1 MTKMT
6 DLIHNTKTVV
16 AIEAKN
22 VENAGDTEGK
32 IIDTEGFYAV
42 LFQTLAGGAGGI
54 TALAVEQSDDDGMA
68 DAEAVPATNIIGTG
82 LAQADDADAINV
94 VPTKRYVR
102 IKATTAEENV
112 VVGAVATLFGA
123 DIAGK
128 INL

>member
-1 MTKMT
+1 MT

-16 AIEAKN
+16 AIKAQA
-22 VENAGDTEGK
+22 VENAGETEGE
-32 IIDTEGFYAV
+32 IIDTEGFYALMV
-42 LFQTLAGGAGGI
+42 QTMAGNASGI

-68 DAEAVPATNIIGTG
+68 DAEAVSATNIIGTG
-82 LAQADDADAINV
+82 LADAGGAGVINV

-102 IKATTAEENV
+102 VKATTSEDATEI
-112 VVGAVATLFGA
+112 GAVATLFGA

>member
-1 MTKMT
+1 MT

-16 AIEAKN
+16 AIKAQA
-22 VENAGDTEGK
+22 VANAGETEGE

-54 TALAVEQSDDDGMA
+54 TALTVEQSDDNGMA
-68 DAEAVPATNIIGTG
+68 NAEAVPATNIIGTG
-82 LAQADDADAINV
+82 LADADGAGAINV

-102 IKATTAEENV
+102 VKATTGEDATEI
-112 VVGAVATLFGA
+112 GAVATLFGA

>member
-1 MTKMT
+1 MT

-16 AIEAKN
+16 AIKAQA
-22 VENAGDTEGK
+22 VANAGETEGE

-54 TALAVEQSDDDGMA
+54 TALTVEQSDDNGMA
-68 DAEAVPATNIIGTG
+68 NAEAVPATNIIGTG
-82 LAQADDADAINV
+82 LADADGAGAINV

-102 IKATTAEENV
+102 VKATTAEQNV